1 MSDMSDAGVHA
12 DIHALSGAYAVGAVD
27 DLERARFERHLQD
40 CEACRSEVDSLREAS
55 ALLAETSAL
64 APPPG
69 LRERVLAEAA
79 TVRPLPPVLPV
90 EPAPRRR
97 RWLATLASVAA
108 AVVAIGAG
116 ALVWQQTTDDEPLS
130 RYEQVLAADDAETLT
145 QTFPGGATATVVRSK
160 SLNEAVIATEDMP
173 AAPAGHSYALWLQ
186 HDDQMVPAGVMPQ
199 GEDNQVVLAGDA
211 ATADGVGITVETAG
225 DEHPAPEG
233 EVVAVFEFESEA

>member
-1 MSDMSDAGVHA
+1 MSGPSDMSDTGTSA

-27 DLERARFERHLQD
+27 DVERARFERHLQD
-40 CEACRSEVDSLREAS
+40 CEACRSEVDSLREAA
-55 ALLAETSAL
+55 ALLAETAVV

-79 TVRPLPPVLPV
+79 TVRPLPPLV
-90 EPAPRRR
+90 APEAAPQRRR
-97 RWLATLASVAA
+97 RVARLAA

-116 ALVWQQTTDDEPLS
+116 GVVWQQTTEDEPLS

-145 QTFPGGATATVVRSK
+145 RTFPGGATATVVRSK

-173 AAPAGHSYALWLQ
+173 AAPAGHAYALWLQ

-225 DEHPAPEG
+225 EDHPAPEG
-233 EVVAVFEFESEA
+233 DVVAVFEFESEA